1 MLISIITVCFNSE
14 KTVRNTIESVLNQ
27 TYNNVEYIIVDG
39 LSKDKT
45 VEIANE
51 YTQAFADKGYL
62 YRIISEKDNGIYD
75 AMNKGI
81 RMATGDIVGIINSDD
96 WYELDALETVANT
109 YSETPFDM
117 FYADIRIL
125 KPNGSSF
132 IKHSRY
138 DRFPSSRH
146 WNHPT
151 TFITKK
157 TYNECG
163 LYACK
168 SIYDDYDLILKIRRA
183 GKKTV
188 IVNKVLANF
197 RTGGASNKKNLKD
210 FIDRVKARYRYYHD
224 NGYSSLYIVECLATE
239 VAKLIIC

>member
-1 MLISIITVCFNSE
+1 
-14 KTVRNTIESVLNQ
+14 
-27 TYNNVEYIIVDG
+27 
-39 LSKDKT
+39 
-45 VEIANE
+45 
-51 YTQAFADKGYL
+51 
-62 YRIISEKDNGIYD
+62 
-75 AMNKGI
+75 
-81 RMATGDIVGIINSDD
+81 
-96 WYELDALETVANT
+96 
-109 YSETPFDM
+109 M
-117 FYADIRIL
+117 FYADIRII

-168 SIYDDYDLILKIRRA
+168 SIYDDYDLILKIRRT

-197 RTGGASNKKNLKD
+197 RTGGTSNKKNLKD
-210 FIDRVKARYRYYHD
+210 FIDKVKARYRYYHD
-224 NGYSSLYIVECLATE
+224 NEYSSLYIVECLVTE

>member
-1 MLISIITVCFNSE
+1 MLISVITVCFNSE
-14 KTVRNTIESVLNQ
+14 KTIRNTIESVLNQ
-27 TYNNVEYIIVDG
+27 TYSDVEYIVVDG
-39 LSKDKT
+39 ASRDRT
-45 VEIANE
+45 VEIADE
-51 YTQAFADKGYL
+51 YKQAFAGKGYR

-81 RMATGDIVGIINSDD
+81 RMAAGDIVGIINSDD
-96 WYELDALETVANT
+96 WYEPNALETVAGT

-117 FYADIRIL
+117 FYADIRII
-125 KPNGSSF
+125 KPNGGSF
-132 IKHSRY
+132 IKHSRF

-157 TYNECG
+157 TYDECG

-168 SIYDDYDLILKIRRA
+168 GIYDDYDLILRIRRA

-197 RTGGASNKKNLKD
+197 RTGGASNRKNLRD